1 MSSPD
6 RLRCHVEKRRR
17 LIRTFPVAGGGLL
30 LLLAVTEGG
39 LLATIPLFANPFY
52 VAERVRAD
60 TLDPGTQALMA
71 AMLPVMVQLCMLLA
85 LAVVVF
91 AFAAW
96 NNERKLLTLI
106 DFLDTQTETRNRSGE
121 DTLGRED
128 RDAAQ

>member
-1 MSSPD
+1 MPSPD
-6 RLRCHVEKRRR
+6 HLRRQVEIRRR
-17 LIRTFPVAGGGLL
+17 LVRTFPIAGGGLL

-39 LLATIPLFANPFY
+39 LLATKPLLANPFH

-71 AMLPVMVQLCMLLA
+71 AMLPLMVQLCMLLA

-96 NNERKLLTLI
+96 NNERKYLALI
-106 DFLDTQTETRNRSGE
+106 DLLDTQTETRNRSGE
-121 DTLGRED
+121 YPLGRED
-128 RDAAQ
+128 RDTQ

>member
-6 RLRCHVEKRRR
+6 RLRRHVQKRRR
-17 LIRTFPVAGGGLL
+17 IVRTFPIAGGGLL

-39 LLATIPLFANPFY
+39 LLATKPLFANPFY

-71 AMLPVMVQLCMLLA
+71 AMLPLMVQLCMLLA

-96 NNERKLLTLI
+96 NNERKCLALI
-106 DFLDTQTETRNRSGE
+106 DLLDNQACTRNLSGE

-128 RDAAQ
+128 REAQ